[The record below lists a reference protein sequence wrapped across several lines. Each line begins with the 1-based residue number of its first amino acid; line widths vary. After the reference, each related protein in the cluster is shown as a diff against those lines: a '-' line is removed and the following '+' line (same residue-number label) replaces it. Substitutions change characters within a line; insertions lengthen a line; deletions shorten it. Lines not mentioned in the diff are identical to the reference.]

1 MAGTLNFGPIEKI
14 KKNVSYN
21 IKRSLHAKFGWN
33 PLNAT
38 DRPTDRPKPKTLESC
53 SGAHKTWSFVE
64 ISKKKIFTNTI
75 DFL

>member
-38 DRPTDRPKPKTLESC
+38 DRQTETK
-53 SGAHKTWSFVE
+53 
-64 ISKKKIFTNTI
+64 NT
-75 DFL
+75 

>member
-14 KKNVSYN
+14 KKKVSYN

-38 DRPTDRPKPKTLESC
+38 DRPTDRPTDRNQKHLNPVQGHIKRIHSL
-53 SGAHKTWSFVE
+53 
-64 ISKKKIFTNTI
+64 IS
-75 DFL
+75 